1 MAEGIIVQQLN
12 VYGVLGENQD
22 STKEMS
28 NVNSINLVADINSVI
43 KAFIQ

>member
-1 MAEGIIVQQLN
+1 MQQLN
-12 VYGVLGENQD
+12 VYGVVGENQD

-43 KAFIQ
+43 KGIHTVTLS